1 MSRIQRA
8 EVERIAELA
17 RLDLSEAEAVRM
29 TADIEAILGYVA
41 ALDALDTTGV
51 EPTTHAVPLATP
63 LREDRAAPPLDP
75 DLALANAPERDGFAF
90 VVPKVLDED
99 EA

>member
-1 MSRIQRA
+1 MTRILRP
-8 EVERIAELA
+8 EIERIAELA
-17 RLDLSEAEAVRM
+17 RLDLPDAAAERM
-29 TADIEAILGYVA
+29 TAEIEAILGYVA
-41 ALDALDTTGV
+41 KLEALDTSGV

-63 LREDRAAPPLDP
+63 LREDRAVAALDP
-75 DLALANAPERDGFAF
+75 ERALANAPERDGTAF

>member
-8 EVERIAELA
+8 EIERIAALA
-17 RLDLSEAEAVRM
+17 RLDLHDAAAERM

-41 ALDALDTTGV
+41 KLEALDTAGI

-63 LREDRAAPPLDP
+63 LREDRAAPALDP
-75 DLALANAPERDGFAF
+75 DLALANAPERDGSAF